1 MNKYQRTTLLIA
13 ISCLLVSGVLS
24 CGFLKVNNVFGQS
37 ECIVPTVEFVTE
49 YQNDRTYQLSDGFE
63 GFIVKQWNPNLS
75 VEYFEQNSIQLTSAM
90 NNSSGHLTRLWQVK
104 DYQQI
109 DFFVNGSL
117 DLGEIANNTQVDL
130 VLIDNDSFETRI
142 ENENQ
147 NILTTK
153 QPSFV
158 QYIQFVTTHT
168 GNYSVET
175 EGSIGF
181 AGVCQTETW
190 DKSSIVLE
198 GFCSESGM
206 LHFEAKNHGE
216 DMRGTVP
223 WRMYVDNVL
232 QQSGSVEFLADETF
246 YFDWNPGDLNGEK
259 IRFEIDQRPNHPGN
273 SKPNKTLEIKEC
285 HNVLFTPTP
294 TSTPTSTP
302 TNTFTA
308 TPTNTATFV
317 PTPTNTVTN
326 TPTPTLTS
334 TPTSTP
340 SPTPTEPPTGLT
352 PEPETQQIQLFIPL
366 VNNGKIVMMSETEN

>member
-1 MNKYQRTTLLIA
+1 
-13 ISCLLVSGVLS
+13 
-24 CGFLKVNNVFGQS
+24 
-37 ECIVPTVEFVTE
+37 
-49 YQNDRTYQLSDGFE
+49 
-63 GFIVKQWNPNLS
+63 
-75 VEYFEQNSIQLTSAM
+75 
-90 NNSSGHLTRLWQVK
+90 
-104 DYQQI
+104 
-109 DFFVNGSL
+109 
-117 DLGEIANNTQVDL
+117 
-130 VLIDNDSFETRI
+130 
-142 ENENQ
+142 
-147 NILTTK
+147 
-153 QPSFV
+153 
-158 QYIQFVTTHT
+158 
-168 GNYSVET
+168 
-175 EGSIGF
+175 
-181 AGVCQTETW
+181 
-190 DKSSIVLE
+190 
-198 GFCSESGM
+198 M

-340 SPTPTEPPTGLT
+340 TPTEPPTGLT

-366 VNNGKIVMMSETEN
+366 VNNGKIVMMSEMEN